1 MFKRRILAAMET
13 IWIIGAGQ
21 FGMRAVT
28 SLSRRYKNLKILLV
42 DQDCEKLDQASELDC
57 ITVHS
62 DGVVYLETHL
72 KPSLSTW
79 IVPAVPIH
87 LVWEWCRR
95 QLGPDVLTP
104 VNISSGIDGQLP
116 HPMRGS
122 NGEIYVS
129 HADFICPI
137 NCSEPH
143 DICTV
148 TQQPRKQE
156 MFKLLA
162 KLRFKDFSSLVIQ
175 SHQLAPGVG
184 GYSSE
189 ALFSL
194 LKKIEGVKGPF
205 LYSTACR
212 CHGVITGGIHKG

>member
-1 MFKRRILAAMET
+1 MET

-28 SLSRRYKNLKILLV
+28 SLSRRHKNLKIVLV
-42 DQDCEKLDQASELDC
+42 DQDCEKLDRARGMEC
-57 ITVHS
+57 ITVDS
-62 DGVVYLETHL
+62 DGAAYLETHL
-72 KPSLSTW
+72 KSGNLPDW
-79 IVPAVPIH
+79 IVPALPVH
-87 LVWEWCRR
+87 LVWEWCLR
-95 QLGPDVLTP
+95 QLGPGGLTR
-104 VNISSGIDGQLP
+104 VNISSEIDGQLP
-116 HPMRGS
+116 NPMHGS
-122 NGEIYVS
+122 NGDIYVS
-129 HADFICPI
+129 HVNFICPI
-137 NCSEPH
+137 NCSEPD

-184 GYSSE
+184 GYGPE

-194 LKKIEGVKGPF
+194 LKKIKGINGPF
-205 LYSTACR
+205 FLSTACR
-212 CHGVITGGIHKG
+212 CHGVITGGTHKI